1 MKTTRRVLIFVDS
14 DNIFLTAQ
22 SFNRKLDWH
31 KLRDYLADSK
41 EGREL
46 IEMVIY
52 IGLPPN
58 SDRWL
63 NSWRPSKNPQQGHN
77 LATLFVTAR
86 HAINTED

>member
-31 KLRDYLADSK
+31 RLRDYLADPK

-58 SDRWL
+58 RDRVL
-63 NSWRPSKNPQQGHN
+63 MQSLQRREPPQRAASLH
-77 LATLFVTAR
+77 
-86 HAINTED
+86 